1 MGKSELTSEERFLK
15 DGDRS
20 ANYLPV
26 DVHDP
31 VMKALGLGGT
41 LSADEEQTTVQTLP
55 PNEDAPNTMRRVET
69 EAGTGRRRKRIRVQG
84 WVAALLVVVLLG
96 GGYAQY
102 SGEVR
107 QGAEALFSSE
117 VRQGAGAQYKVLP
130 YKPLPATASGGMIE
144 KAKEPLMPY
153 TPEAQP
159 GIEDEAYQE
168 SKLYS
173 QKYSK
178 GHELMKE
185 LLLPGEYAT
194 YVIAREDRQEEGS
207 LNMYLPPLTFKEYA
221 AYKTSVEKHNTPIV
235 KQPAYMPE
243 GYVLDEA
250 IIKPSFLKVPDEKQ
264 LEGGNARDLGDN
276 FRLTWRVEKAENLVY
291 QYSSLIYKK
300 GETQVRIG
308 VSRVDDN
315 SGPAYPLP
323 WSEKT
328 KVENVEIG
336 GKQLIYLDD
345 SSNTELDLG
354 YKYKLVWSDPE
365 AQIIYSVAV
374 GQENSELTKDDIIR
388 IAASMMN

>member
-1 MGKSELTSEERFLK
+1 MAKSELTPEERFLK

-20 ANYLPV
+20 ANYISV

-41 LSADEEQTTVQTLP
+41 LPADEEQTTVQTLP
-55 PNEDAPNTMRRVET
+55 PNGGAPNIMRRVET
-69 EAGTGRRRKRIRVQG
+69 EAGTGRKRKRILRIRVQG

-96 GGYAQY
+96 GGYTQY
-102 SGEVR
+102 SG
-107 QGAEALFSSE
+107 E

-130 YKPLPATASGGMIE
+130 YKPLPVTASGGMIE

-153 TPEAQP
+153 TPQAQP

-221 AYKTSVEKHNTPIV
+221 AYKTSVEKHNIPLV

-264 LEGGNARDLGDN
+264 LEGGNERDLGDN
-276 FRLTWRVEKAENLVY
+276 FRLIWRVEKAENLVY

-374 GQENSELTKDDIIR
+374 GQENSELTKDDIIL
-388 IAASMMN
+388 IAASMIN